1 MATKFFTDRSR
12 TETYQRCPRQ
22 RYWEYMQPNGT
33 GTPGIVPVRKSL
45 ALVVGGCVHEGL
57 AVLLW
62 EGQKLKYEM
71 ENGKQEAAGVGTLWF
86 LNEQKAVNAG
96 VGAFNM
102 ILADTKLEL
111 DAREQAELTEVVKL
125 AVTEPVVDFS
135 AEFGLSQEQTRKLV
149 EPNRSAELQEQYL
162 VTEQRNLVEALIRAY
177 SRRRLLPLLEE
188 FEVLEVEREGDW
200 LLSEWRASSEICHR
214 PFAIDS
220 LGPRYYCSKPIGHD
234 GSCETENERLAIPK
248 TVHLDSEL
256 WWMSRPDALLRHKVT
271 NDLQIMS
278 FKTTGAWD
286 VRKERDALR
295 DMQGLSEGVEVERR
309 LADWWERMQTGKVLH
324 GDAEFSR
331 MLHDVADIPG
341 PIIDYLMVLAAP
353 PRISAIRYEYLL
365 KGERWKDKQL
375 SEKLGIECRSQN
387 TPLLQPYKKIG
398 ITALDDEWGWKYEYE
413 DSEGRSKRL
422 DYRSWK
428 KTPVWEHMSMKA
440 WIDMLDQGQV
450 QPQAGDALAAQFVNP
465 MTIYRLDD
473 DLRDWIEQVEAQE
486 VQVVKDAAQV
496 AGAQDDDEKRHLLNV
511 LFPQTRR
518 ACEYPGTCSYVSIC
532 FGSSD
537 IRRDP
542 VGSGKFRA
550 RVANHPQE
558 AQCPSTR

>member
-1 MATKFFTDRSR
+1 MKRHYTDRSR
-12 TETYQRCPRQ
+12 TEAYQRCGRY
-22 RYWEYMQPNGT
+22 RYWEYEVPNGT

-57 AVLLW
+57 AELL
-62 EGQKLKYEM
+62 EGGNRVKQTM
-71 ENGKQEAAGVGTLWF
+71 EHDGISVEAAHGAWMVV
-86 LNEQKAVNAG
+86 EDAAVAKG
-96 VGAFNM
+96 LMAFNM

-111 DAREQAELTEVVKL
+111 DAREQAELTEVVK
-125 AVTEPVVDFS
+125 AAAQESVVDFS

-188 FEVLEVEREGDW
+188 FEVLEVEREGEW
-200 LLSEWRASSEICHR
+200 LLSEWA
-214 PFAIDS
+214 
-220 LGPRYYCSKPIGHD
+220 PIATDVCKCGHQEYVHEKSV
-234 GSCETENERLAIPK
+234 GCNECFCDEFSG
-248 TVHLDSEL
+248 TSGQL

-309 LADWWERMQTGKVLH
+309 LGEWWEGLKEAQEV
-324 GDAEFSR
+324 
-331 MLHDVADIPG
+331 PG
-341 PIIDYLMVLAAP
+341 TPIWQYLRTLAAP

-413 DSEGRSKRL
+413 DGEGRSKRL

-428 KTPVWEHMSMKA
+428 KVPVWEHMSMKA
-440 WIDMLDQGQV
+440 WIDMLDRGEV

-465 MTIYRLDD
+465 MTIYRNED
-473 DLRDWIEQVEAQE
+473 DLRDWVEQVEAQE
-486 VQVVKDAAQV
+486 VQVVKDAQTV
-496 AGAQDDDEKRHLLNV
+496 AGATDDDERRHLLNV

-518 ACEYPGTCSYVSIC
+518 ACEYPGTCSYVGLC

-558 AQCPSTR
+558 SQHG